1 MASKRV
7 YEDVAKA
14 IRETK
19 QDMYQLLEPLMFTHD
34 QSKLSEKAVNQVMH
48 TLEQNLIQHFKAD
61 NQRFSPKLFKEAC
74 HVKL

>member
-14 IRETK
+14 IQETK
-19 QDMYQLLEPLMFTHD
+19 HDLHQLSQLP
-34 QSKLSEKAVNQVMH
+34 EKAVNQVMH

-61 NQRFSPKLFKEAC
+61 NPRFSPQTFKEAC

>member
-1 MASKRV
+1 MASKQV

-14 IRETK
+14 IQETK
-19 QDMYQLLEPLMFTHD
+19 HDIHQFFEPLPS
-34 QSKLSEKAVNQVMH
+34 QLSEKAINQVMH

-61 NQRFSPKLFKEAC
+61 NPRFSPKLFKEAC

>member
-19 QDMYQLLEPLMFTHD
+19 QDMYQLLEPLD
-34 QSKLSEKAVNQVMH
+34 DKKSNLSEKAVNQVMH

-61 NQRFSPKLFKEAC
+61 NHRFSPKLFKEAC